1 MDKMK
6 KRMKSLVQAIGKGVY
21 EKEHIL
27 SLALLAAISG
37 ESIFLLGPPGTAKS
51 LVARRLKEVFREKR
65 TFEYLMSRFS
75 TPDEIFGPVSI
86 SRLKNED
93 VYERCTE
100 GYLPEADV
108 VFLDEI
114 WKAGPAIQNALLTA
128 INERIYRNGAQTVQ
142 LPMKA
147 LIAAS
152 NELPKEDEGLEALWD
167 RFLIRV
173 VSDCIKSEN
182 TFYKML
188 RERKQTEIT
197 IPDKLCISEEEYREW
212 QQAIEEVQIPDDIL
226 GMITCVRQEL
236 TKIADEED
244 VEPLDY
250 YVSDRRWK
258 KIVHLLQT
266 SAFLNGRKEIV
277 YSDMYLLA
285 HTLWNRAE
293 DITLIA
299 EIVHNQFFAD
309 LEDRMDDMEKEAG
322 GIRKKVFATDMGD
335 DDSNLRTYNL
345 FYYKLLNFQTGNAY
359 VFISDYKHLTE
370 SRYSDGVMYWDEQQ
384 KAYII
389 RRIDTS
395 QPFSTNGDGKSLK
408 KVKLRKSPGCIEVD
422 GKTYYIEKALPTER
436 KIPFDATLV
445 KALTGKVEELK
456 MELDKRTEIL
466 VNSDNM
472 FVSQEQRKA
481 VKKLAGTWKKKV
493 EQLEA
498 RIAGLASGGTG
509 MKGG

>member
-1 MDKMK
+1 MK
-6 KRMKSLVQAIGKGVY
+6 KRIKSLIQAIGEGIY

-27 SLALLAAISG
+27 SLALLSAVAG

-100 GYLPEADV
+100 GYLPAADI

-114 WKAGPAIQNALLTA
+114 WKAGPAIQNALLNA
-128 INERIYRNGAQTVQ
+128 INERIYRNGTQTVR
-142 LPMKA
+142 LPMKV

-173 VSDCIKSEN
+173 VSDCIKDEKS
-182 TFYKML
+182 FYRML
-188 RERKQTEIT
+188 REKQTEDIT
-197 IPDKLCISEEEYREW
+197 VPDRLCIGEDEFRQW
-212 QQAIEEVQIPDDIL
+212 QRDIAEVGIPDDIL
-226 GMITCVRQEL
+226 QMVTSIRQEL
-236 TKIADEED
+236 DKIAEEED
-244 VEPLDY
+244 VEPLAY
-250 YVSDRRWK
+250 YISDRRWK
-258 KIVHLLQT
+258 KTVHLLQA
-266 SAFLNGRKEIV
+266 SAFLNGRSEIE
-277 YSDMYLLA
+277 YTDMYLLA
-285 HTLWNRAE
+285 HILWNKAE
-293 DITLIA
+293 DISLIA
-299 EIVHNQFFAD
+299 ELVHDRFFAD
-309 LEDRMDDMEKEAG
+309 FERRMEEMDKTAG
-322 GIRKKVFATDMGD
+322 DVRKKVFAADMGD

-345 FYYKLLNFQTGNAY
+345 FYHKLLNYQTGNCY
-359 VFISDYKHLTE
+359 VFVSDFKHLTA
-370 SRYSDGVMYWDEQQ
+370 SRYSDGVIYWDENQ

-466 VNSDNM
+466 VNSDNL

-498 RIAGLASGGTG
+498 RIAGLVSGGTG